1 MKINVR
7 DECGTTMISYAL
19 LFFWGSPFAQKKALL
34 YNISM
39 DDVSRYY
46 FEKQLV
52 FSLVHQRYM
61 DCPYYPCHKMT
72 EQNCFF
78 CYCPFYPCQDETKG
92 VWLSTPEKRVWDCSP
107 CQWIH
112 TDGVVKRIIELFYEG
127 KNISQIKEVLV
138 KENLW

>member
-1 MKINVR
+1 
-7 DECGTTMISYAL
+7 
-19 LFFWGSPFAQKKALL
+19 
-34 YNISM
+34 M

-46 FEKQLV
+46 FEKQLL
-52 FSLVHQRYM
+52 FSMTHQRYT

-92 VWLSTPEKRVWDCSP
+92 VWLSTAEKKIWDCSL

-112 TDGVVKRIIELFYEG
+112 TDRIVKRIIELLYEG
-127 KNISQIKEVLV
+127 MNIPEIKEVLV
-138 KENLW
+138 KEYLW